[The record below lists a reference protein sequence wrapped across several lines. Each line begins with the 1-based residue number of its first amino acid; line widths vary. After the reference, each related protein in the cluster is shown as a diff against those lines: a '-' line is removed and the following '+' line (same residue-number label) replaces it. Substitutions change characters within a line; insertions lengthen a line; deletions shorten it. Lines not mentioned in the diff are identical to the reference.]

1 MVGDSRPLSSDSDPD
16 SQTGSELGNGVG
28 EEQLF
33 LTRKVPPGDASTPEV
48 APSAEWDTTG
58 ADVDTGGAAFLVV
71 KLTSFPEDS
80 NGAVGLVNCP
90 GAEPRGMATGSRAAG
105 GGFSRSQSA
114 TI

>member
-1 MVGDSRPLSSDSDPD
+1 MAGDSRPLSSDSDTD

-28 EEQLF
+28 EGQLF

-58 ADVDTGGAAFLVV
+58 ADVDTGGAAFPVV
-71 KLTSFPEDS
+71 KLTLPDDS
-80 NGAVGLVNCP
+80 TGAVGLVNCP